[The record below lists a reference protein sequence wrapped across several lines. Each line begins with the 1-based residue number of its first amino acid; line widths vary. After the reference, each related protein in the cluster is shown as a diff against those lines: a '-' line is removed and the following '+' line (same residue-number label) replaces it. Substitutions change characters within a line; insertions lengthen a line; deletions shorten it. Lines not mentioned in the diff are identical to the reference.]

1 MTTRISVDLPADLL
15 EAANLNQYRNR
26 TRLATRENGSKFKQ
40 DALKQVELLPAKDKK
55 DLYKGAVPEYRQSIA
70 LSKTSNI
77 DFGWLIVEESCKNLT
92 YSNTVDACQQTRFNG
107 RNIDYDYSFAAGTR
121 VSSGSRY
128 FKDSQISYM
137 RGVDYSHEG
146 TSGPGFP
153 LPPPIP
159 DSEKIKLNRANFS
172 GLGVSTST
180 ALNNIDRARFV
191 EFTISKQL
199 KNIKSNIFTGF
210 VNCPGGIVIDTS
222 NSFQDFDHYM
232 LNLYFSI
239 AKTNGAGFLYVVWKT
254 TGNESSGNGFDNG
267 LRILERDGVSLN
279 GYGRR
284 LAVTWWTK
292 NGEFAGGMPFVGAT
306 RKQSYQDYRV
316 FSEELLPENLR
327 GFMTAIFE
335 INPNIVS
342 NPYQLI
348 PKLTFFAKPE
358 AQLNSNSP
366 YGSETATISLNEKF
380 LIAISGRNYAAT

>member
-1 MTTRISVDLPADLL
+1 M
-15 EAANLNQYRNR
+15 
-26 TRLATRENGSKFKQ
+26 
-40 DALKQVELLPAKDKK
+40 
-55 DLYKGAVPEYRQSIA
+55 
-70 LSKTSNI
+70 
-77 DFGWLIVEESCKNLT
+77 
-92 YSNTVDACQQTRFNG
+92 
-107 RNIDYDYSFAAGTR
+107 
-121 VSSGSRY
+121 
-128 FKDSQISYM
+128 
-137 RGVDYSHEG
+137 
-146 TSGPGFP
+146 
-153 LPPPIP
+153 
-159 DSEKIKLNRANFS
+159 
-172 GLGVSTST
+172 
-180 ALNNIDRARFV
+180 
-191 EFTISKQL
+191 
-199 KNIKSNIFTGF
+199 
-210 VNCPGGIVIDTS
+210 IDTS

-267 LRILERDGVSLN
+267 LRILERDGVSLD

-292 NGEFAGGMPFVGAT
+292 NGEFAGEMPFVGAT
-306 RKQSYQDYRV
+306 RKQLYQDYRV